1 MIKQRQ
7 QKLRAEAGSS
17 LERTQLAEQ
26 IIEEMARRQG
36 QRFGPYFEWAL
47 ATDNFRLLFD
57 AALVLKPS
65 EQSAEEF
72 SRLFVDAWPQDMAA
86 LRIVP
91 DLRDP
96 IANPPYSKDGFWPA
110 FLGPRKAIDIDS

>member
-7 QKLRAEAGSS
+7 QKFRPAAGSS
-17 LERTQLAEQ
+17 LERTRLAEQ
-26 IIEEMARRQG
+26 IIDEMARRQG

-57 AALVLKPS
+57 AALVLKPA
-65 EQSAEEF
+65 EQSADEF

-91 DLRDP
+91 DVRDP
-96 IANPPYSKDGFWPA
+96 IANPPYSKDGLWPA
-110 FLGPRKAIDIDS
+110 FLGPRKTLE